1 MDMAER
7 LIALFAVIVSG
18 CVPVM
23 GRLYVPV
30 NASDAVVNRN
40 GACSRYAYYDRKV
53 GDVLTLR
60 VSITESGSEPPQ
72 LLIEGRGKGGR
83 VPQFVDSVKV
93 SSASGITYFEPLLS
107 GFLPQSFRLPS
118 IASQS
123 ETIVV
128 SLPPVIVN
136 RTAIEIEPIA
146 FKPEP
151 NSGMLLTWVCQ

>member
-1 MDMAER
+1 M
-7 LIALFAVIVSG
+7 
-18 CVPVM
+18 
-23 GRLYVPV
+23 
-30 NASDAVVNRN
+30 
-40 GACSRYAYYDRKV
+40 
-53 GDVLTLR
+53 
-60 VSITESGSEPPQ
+60 
-72 LLIEGRGKGGR
+72 
-83 VPQFVDSVKV
+83 PQFVDSVKV